1 MAEAQIRRTWMMQIA
16 RSLGSFWNLGNW
28 RGGASHPLVE
38 LTLAR
43 VREFVREPEALFWV
57 VAFPIIMTCAL
68 GIAFRS
74 RGAEPVIVGVADVEG
89 RDQAVAVLESV
100 GGFTVR
106 VIPPDEVDRAIRDG
120 RAPVVVLPGVPPT
133 YRFDEARAESQVARL
148 AVDGALQRASGRVDA
163 FEPVEQSID
172 IVGSRYIDWLV
183 PGLLGMNIMSTGLW
197 GVGFSIVQ
205 ARTRRL
211 LKRLV
216 ATPMS
221 RSHYLASHVLSRLA
235 FLALEAGVLVSFG
248 WIAFGVVVQGSMAA
262 LVVVSTIGALSFGGL
277 ALLVASR
284 AKTIEAISGLLNMVM
299 LPMWVLSGV
308 FFASTN
314 FPDVMQPFIQ
324 ALPLTALNDALR
336 GVMNEG
342 LSLAALSSEIGIL
355 AAWGGL
361 SFLLALR
368 LFRWQ

>member
-1 MAEAQIRRTWMMQIA
+1 MRDTPSGREPVELRRA
-16 RSLGSFWNLGNW
+16 S
-28 RGGASHPLVE
+28 RGGARHPLIE

-43 VREFVREPEALFWV
+43 FREFLREPEAVFWV
-57 VAFPIIMTCAL
+57 FMFPVIMTCAL

-74 RGAEPVIVGVADVEG
+74 RGQEPVIAGVVEQAGADEVASALEG
-89 RDQAVAVLESV
+89 A

-106 VIPPDEVDRAIRDG
+106 RIPPDEVDRAVRDG
-120 RAPVVVLPGVPPT
+120 RAPVVIVPGTPPT

-148 AVDGALQRASGRVDA
+148 AVDRALQKAAGRNDA
-163 FEPVEQSID
+163 FTPVEQPVQN
-172 IVGSRYIDWLV
+172 VGSRYIDWLV

-205 ARTRRL
+205 ARTKKL

-221 RSHYLASHVLSRLA
+221 KAHYLMSHVFSRLL
-235 FLALEAGVLVSFG
+235 FLALE
-248 WIAFGVVVQGSMAA
+248 VVVIVGFAWFFFDVQVHGA
-262 LVVVSTIGALSFGGL
+262 LWSLAGLALLGALSFGGL
-277 ALLVASR
+277 GLLLASR
-284 AKTIEAISGLLNMVM
+284 ARTIEAVSGLMNLVM

-314 FPDVMQPFIQ
+314 FPEPMQPFIKL
-324 ALPLTALNDALR
+324 LPLTALNDALR
-336 GVMNEG
+336 AVINEG
-342 LSLAALSSEIGIL
+342 LAIAAITTEIAILATWGVASFALS
-355 AAWGGL
+355 
-361 SFLLALR
+361 LR

>member
-1 MAEAQIRRTWMMQIA
+1 MVD
-16 RSLGSFWNLGNW
+16 

-43 VREFVREPEALFWV
+43 FREFLREPEAVFWV
-57 VAFPIIMTCAL
+57 FAFPVIMTCAL

-74 RGAEPVIVGVADVEG
+74 RGTEPVIVGVVSQDGEAAI
-89 RDQAVAVLESV
+89 RRALEQH

-106 VIPPDEVDRAIRDG
+106 GLAPDDVDRAIRDG
-120 RAPVVVLPGVPPT
+120 RAPVVVVPGTPPT

-148 AVDGALQRASGRVDA
+148 AVDAALQRAAGRADA
-163 FEPVEQSID
+163 FTPGQQPID
-172 IVGSRYIDWLV
+172 RVGSRYIDWLV

-197 GVGFSIVQ
+197 GVGFAIVQ
-205 ARTRRL
+205 ARTRKL

-221 RSHYLASHVLSRLA
+221 RAEYLASHVLSRLL
-235 FLALEAGVLVSFG
+235 FLALETAVIVGFAWV
-248 WIAFGVVVQGSMAA
+248 AFGVGVRGGLAA
-262 LVVVSTIGALSFGGL
+262 LAALAVLGALSFGGL
-277 ALLVASR
+277 GLLVASR
-284 AKTIEAISGLLNMVM
+284 TRTIEGVSGIMNLVM
-299 LPMWVLSGV
+299 MPMWVLSGV
-308 FFASTN
+308 FFASSN

-342 LSLAALSSEIGIL
+342 LSLATLWTELAIL
-355 AAWGGL
+355 AAWGAIPFG
-361 SFLLALR
+361 LALR